1 MSQLGCYAE
10 NVDNESSSASRSA
23 SITAELPMAFERE
36 LLHLKMRK
44 LIVSLI
50 LGLLVAVASTAPATA
65 SPVAGIF
72 PQSTPAA
79 SVTHKASTP
88 SAKKKKSSHKHSSRR
103 EPFQKAPTPDRISEI
118 QTALSRG
125 GYFEGSPNGKWDS
138 NTVAAMQKFQSANG
152 LNSSGKIDATTLQKL
167 GLGSSTAGVDAPKPP
182 KKSDPNAASSVAARP
197 PSASN
202 ANSASNVTPAPAPAA
217 ASSKPPQR

>member
-1 MSQLGCYAE
+1 
-10 NVDNESSSASRSA
+10 
-23 SITAELPMAFERE
+23 
-36 LLHLKMRK
+36 MRK
-44 LIVSLI
+44 LILSLM
-50 LGLLVAVASTAPATA
+50 LALFVAVAATVPAGA
-65 SPVAGIF
+65 SPVNGIF
-72 PQSTPAA
+72 PQNTPAA
-79 SVTHKASTP
+79 SVTHKSATP

-125 GYFEGSPNGKWDS
+125 GYFEGNANGKWDS
-138 NTVAAMQKFQSANG
+138 STVSAMQKFQSANG

-202 ANSASNVTPAPAPAA
+202 TNSASNVTPAPAPAA
-217 ASSKPPQR
+217 ASNKPPQR